1 MWKADKKKYVKRSSY
16 AAYVLHL
23 NKHLL
28 PYFGPLKDIG
38 AKDIQQYADDMLSGG
53 GFGLKTLKDSLLVL
67 RMVLRYG
74 ERIGAWE
81 YIDFRVRFPTM
92 TERRKELP
100 VLTLA
105 QQKRLA
111 EHLLGN
117 FSFRNLGL
125 LICLYSGIRIG
136 EACALQWKDLDVGA
150 WEIHIRKTI
159 SRVWISDGE
168 DREYTLSVGTPKTA
182 SSVRDIPIAKSL
194 AGIIRPL
201 KKIVNPDN
209 YVISNDVKPLEPRYY
224 RDYYKKILACL
235 GIPPIRFHALR
246 HTFATRCIESRCDYK
261 TVSVILGH
269 SSLHTTLDLYVHPGF
284 AEKKMC
290 VEKMARSLAGR

>member
-28 PYFGPLKDIG
+28 PYFGSRTDIE
-38 AKDIQQYADDMLSGG
+38 AKDIQQYADDRLSSGL
-53 GFGLKTLKDSLLVL
+53 GLKTIKDSMLVL
-67 RMVLRYG
+67 RMILRCG

-81 YIDFRVRFPTM
+81 HVEFRVRFPTV
-92 TERRKELP
+92 TEKRKEFP
-100 VLTLA
+100 VLQVA

-111 EHLLGN
+111 EYLLEN

-136 EACALQWKDLDVGA
+136 EACALQWNDLDIGTH
-150 WEIHIRKTI
+150 EIHIWKTI

-168 DREYTLSVGTPKTA
+168 DREYTLSVGSPKTA
-182 SSVRDIPIAKSL
+182 SSIRDIPMAKTL

-201 KKIVNPDN
+201 KKIVKPDN
-209 YVISNDVKPLEPRYY
+209 YVISNDSKPLEPRYF
-224 RDYYKKILACL
+224 RDYYRKLLVRL
-235 GIPPIRFHALR
+235 GIPPVRFHALR
-246 HTFATRCIESRCDYK
+246 HSFATRCIESRCDYK

-284 AEKKMC
+284 SEKKMC
-290 VEKMARSLAGR
+290 VEKMARVLTGR